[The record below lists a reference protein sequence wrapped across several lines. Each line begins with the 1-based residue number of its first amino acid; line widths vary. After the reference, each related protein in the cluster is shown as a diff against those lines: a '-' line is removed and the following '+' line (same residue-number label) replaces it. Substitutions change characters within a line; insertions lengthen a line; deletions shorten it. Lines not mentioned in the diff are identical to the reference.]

1 MQPDQTDTA
10 RLARTDDGR
19 LDLDAL
25 LALSREEQVEALA
38 PINRALDAISAPER
52 VRWAL
57 ANLPGEHVLSSS
69 FGIQAA
75 LMLHLV
81 SRERADVPVVL
92 TDTGYLFPETYR
104 FIDELTER
112 LALNLKI
119 YRAELSPAWQEARF
133 GLLWEQ
139 GVEGITRYN
148 QLNKVEPMDRALNE
162 LGTRTWFSGLR
173 REQSGSR
180 GKLPVLAIQR
190 GRFKFLPVIDWSNKD
205 VFYYFKEF
213 DLPYHPLWE
222 QGYLSVGD
230 VHTTTKWEPGMS
242 EEQTRFF
249 GLKRECGLHEESGEN
264 DGSGI

>member
-1 MQPDQTDTA
+1 MTSD
-10 RLARTDDGR
+10 
-19 LDLDAL
+19 LDLEGL
-25 LALSREEQVEALA
+25 LALDKEQQVAALADTNAQLEALS
-38 PINRALDAISAPER
+38 ALER

-57 ANLPGEHVLSSS
+57 AHLPGEFILSSS

-81 SRERADVPVVL
+81 TQERPDIPVVL
-92 TDTGYLFPETYR
+92 TDTGYLFPETYQ
-104 FIDELTER
+104 FIDQLTER
-112 LALNLKI
+112 LRLNLKV
-119 YRAELSPAWQEARF
+119 YRADLSPAWQEARF
-133 GLLWEQ
+133 GKLWEQ
-139 GVEGITRYN
+139 GVEGIERYN
-148 QLNKVEPMDRALNE
+148 QLNKVEPMARALSE
-162 LGTRTWFSGLR
+162 LNARTWFSGLR

-180 GKLPVLAIQR
+180 GNLPVLAIQR

-230 VHTTTKWEPGMS
+230 VHTTAKWEPGMS

-249 GLKRECGLHEESGEN
+249 GLKRECGLHEENGEN